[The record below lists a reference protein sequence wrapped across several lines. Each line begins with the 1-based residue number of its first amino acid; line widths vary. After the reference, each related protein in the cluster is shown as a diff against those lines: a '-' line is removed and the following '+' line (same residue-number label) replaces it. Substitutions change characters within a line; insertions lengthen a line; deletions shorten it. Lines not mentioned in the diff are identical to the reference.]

1 MLPESLSTKRLRH
14 ERLCHE
20 NVDLFELYH
29 ICSTEDGIDEI
40 TRYMP
45 WSPHETVNE
54 TKTFVDESERKWND
68 RESLKYIIR
77 PNDDEDGSGEFA
89 GLTGLK
95 LNWSR
100 RTGTQWIWL
109 RKSFWGRGYNSESA
123 LALIDLTLDRFD
135 LDLFAVTHAAEN
147 EKSKSAIERY
157 IEEAGGQ
164 RDGVLRNWV
173 PHDDHVSD
181 EIRYTVTQEQWQ
193 SGQT

>member
-1 MLPESLSTKRLRH
+1 MFPESLTTDRLRH

-20 NVDLFELYH
+20 NVDLFEFYR

-45 WSPHETVNE
+45 WSPHETMKE
-54 TKTFVDESERKWND
+54 TKAFIDETERKWD
-68 RESLKYIIR
+68 DGESLKYIIR
-77 PNDDEDGSGEFA
+77 PKDDEEGTGEFA

-95 LNWSR
+95 LDWSR

-109 RKSFWGRGYNSESA
+109 RKPFWGRGYNGESA
-123 LALIDLTLDRFD
+123 LALIDLTLDRLD
-135 LDLFAVTHAAEN
+135 LDLFAVTHAVEN
-147 EKSKSAIERY
+147 EQSQSAIERY

-164 RDGVLRNWV
+164 RDGLLRNWV

-193 SGQT
+193 SGET